1 MVGSKK
7 KSGRIAVYLKGV
19 DEKHEEHLLAI
30 PEAPGGKGKEEA
42 QTVTEE
48 LSAGVLKSIVALSF
62 DTTPTNTGKDLGATT
77 LIEQF
82 VGRPL
87 LWLACRHHSSELIL
101 MRAFE
106 IIMHFDT
113 KSPGVEIFKK
123 FQREF
128 EDILINSENFN
139 RLEVE
144 DLPPYQQKLA
154 D

>member
-1 MVGSKK
+1 MVS
-7 KSGRIAVYLKGV
+7 
-19 DEKHEEHLLAI
+19 
-30 PEAPGGKGKEEA
+30 
-42 QTVTEE
+42 
-48 LSAGVLKSIVALSF
+48 LSF

-128 EDILINSENFN
+128 EDILIDSENFN

-144 DLPPYQQKLA
+144 VIGFNGVLEVVVVSGIMCA
-154 D
+154 GASRTT